1 MSQYGAK
8 YMAENGSDYKN
19 ILNHYYK
26 NIVIDRL

>member
-8 YMAENGSDYKN
+8 YMAENGSDYKQ

-26 NIVIDRL
+26 DITIAKL